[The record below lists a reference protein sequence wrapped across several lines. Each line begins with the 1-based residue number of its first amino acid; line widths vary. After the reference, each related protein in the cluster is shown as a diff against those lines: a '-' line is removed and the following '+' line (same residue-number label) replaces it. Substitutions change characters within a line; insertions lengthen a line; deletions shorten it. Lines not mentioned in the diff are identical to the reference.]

1 MKVKIT
7 NVKLLIVMIM
17 IMVSCKNETEVLN
30 IDATV
35 DPPLKGVDVQE
46 STLGYE
52 AMGRSESDCHF
63 EYEGE
68 LGPDHWANLCSGVWS
83 DCAGNTQSPVNIVT
97 SNTRENDD
105 LDELYLGYKNSY
117 VSILNNGHTVQFTYS
132 PGSYSYLNGK
142 KYELKQFHF
151 HTESEHTVNGKHYPM
166 EVHFVHKDVNSSN
179 LAVVGVFFVEGREN
193 KVLAQ
198 FMNTI
203 PTHAGDTYD
212 SNYIY
217 NAKEFFRYSD
227 EDTFEEYYT
236 YGGSL
241 TTPPC
246 SEIVTWYVLKEPL
259 QASASQI
266 ENIRNAEHE
275 NNRPTQPLNGRVVEV
290 SED

>member
-7 NVKLLIVMIM
+7 NVKLLVVMIM
-17 IMVSCKNETEVLN
+17 IMVSCKNETEVSN

-35 DPPLKGVDVQE
+35 DPPLKGADVQE

-52 AMGRSESDCHF
+52 AMGRAESDCHF
-63 EYEGE
+63 EYDGE
-68 LGPDHWANLCSGVWS
+68 FGPNHWADLCNGIWS
-83 DCAGNTQSPVNIVT
+83 DCAGDTQSPINIIT
-97 SNTRENDD
+97 GNTRENDN

-117 VSILNNGHTVQFTYS
+117 VSILNNGHTVQFNYS

-151 HTESEHTVNGKHYPM
+151 HTKSEHTVNGKHYPM

-193 KVLAQ
+193 KVLAP
-198 FMNTI
+198 FMNAI
-203 PTHAGDTYD
+203 PTQAGDTYT
-212 SNYIY
+212 SNYVY

-227 EDTFEEYYT
+227 EDTFKEYYT

-266 ENIRNAEHE
+266 ESILKAEHK
-275 NNRPTQPLNGRVVEV
+275 NNRPTQPLNGRVVEA